1 MTALIEARQISA
13 GYGGV
18 EIVHDLSLEVQAGEV
33 VALLG
38 ANGAGKTTTLLT
50 LAGELAPLGGEVLM
64 DGERTTAPLHR
75 RARKGLAFVTEERSI
90 FPKLTTR
97 QNLAVARADV
107 EQATALFPELV
118 PLMSRR
124 SSLLSGG
131 EAQML
136 TLSRAL
142 ARAPS
147 LLLADELSLGLA
159 PKTVGPPAAR
169 GPGGRGSGDRRA
181 ARRAARSP
189 RARGRRPCLPAA
201 TGPGPLRR
209 DRGGRPREH
218 RRDPGDLSHRPGRRS
233 PVIAFTGERMRNGV
247 PLSVIQGPVS
257 VIVHGP
263 VMTLR

>member
-1 MTALIEARQISA
+1 MKALIEARQISA

-18 EIVHDLSLEVQAGEV
+18 EIVRDLSLEVQAGEV

-107 EQATALFPELV
+107 DQATALFPELV

-159 PKTVGPPAAR
+159 PKTVGRLLRAVREAADRGIGALLVEQHVHRVLEVADRVYLLQQGRVRFAGTAADAR
-169 GPGGRGSGDRRA
+169 GSIDEIQATYLTAPA
-181 ARRAARSP
+181 VAR
-189 RARGRRPCLPAA
+189 
-201 TGPGPLRR
+201 
-209 DRGGRPREH
+209 
-218 RRDPGDLSHRPGRRS
+218 
-233 PVIAFTGERMRNGV
+233 
-247 PLSVIQGPVS
+247 Q
-257 VIVHGP
+257 
-263 VMTLR
+263 

>member
-1 MTALIEARQISA
+1 MKALIEARQISA
-13 GYGGV
+13 GYRGV
-18 EIVHDLSLEVQAGEV
+18 EIVRDLSLEVQAGEV

-107 EQATALFPELV
+107 DQATALFPELV

-159 PKTVGPPAAR
+159 PKTVGRLLRAVREAADRGIGALLVEQHVHRVLEVADRVYLLQQGRVRFAGTAADAR
-169 GPGGRGSGDRRA
+169 GSIDEIQATYLTAPA
-181 ARRAARSP
+181 VAR
-189 RARGRRPCLPAA
+189 
-201 TGPGPLRR
+201 
-209 DRGGRPREH
+209 
-218 RRDPGDLSHRPGRRS
+218 
-233 PVIAFTGERMRNGV
+233 
-247 PLSVIQGPVS
+247 Q
-257 VIVHGP
+257 
-263 VMTLR
+263 

>member
-18 EIVHDLSLEVQAGEV
+18 EIVRDLSLEVHAGEV

-50 LAGELAPLGGEVLM
+50 LAGELAPLNGEVLM
-64 DGERTTAPLHR
+64 DGERTTAPLYR
-75 RARKGLAFVTEERSI
+75 RARKGMAFVTEERSI

-97 QNLAVARADV
+97 QNLAVARADI

-124 SSLLSGG
+124 SALLSGG

-159 PKTVGPPAAR
+159 PKTVGRLLRAVREAADRGIGALLVEQHVHRVLEVADRVYLLQQGRVRFAGTAADAR
-169 GPGGRGSGDRRA
+169 GSIDEIQATYLTAPA
-181 ARRAARSP
+181 VAR
-189 RARGRRPCLPAA
+189 
-201 TGPGPLRR
+201 
-209 DRGGRPREH
+209 
-218 RRDPGDLSHRPGRRS
+218 
-233 PVIAFTGERMRNGV
+233 
-247 PLSVIQGPVS
+247 Q
-257 VIVHGP
+257 
-263 VMTLR
+263 

>member
-18 EIVHDLSLEVQAGEV
+18 EIVRDLSLEVHAGEV

-75 RARKGLAFVTEERSI
+75 RARKGMAFVTEERSI

-97 QNLAVARADV
+97 QNLAVARADID
-107 EQATALFPELV
+107 QATALFPELV

-124 SSLLSGG
+124 SALLSGG

-159 PKTVGPPAAR
+159 PKTVGRLLRAVREAADRGIGALLVEQHVHRVLEVADRVYLLQQGRVRFAGTAADAR
-169 GPGGRGSGDRRA
+169 GSIDEIQATYLTAPA
-181 ARRAARSP
+181 VAR
-189 RARGRRPCLPAA
+189 
-201 TGPGPLRR
+201 
-209 DRGGRPREH
+209 
-218 RRDPGDLSHRPGRRS
+218 
-233 PVIAFTGERMRNGV
+233 
-247 PLSVIQGPVS
+247 Q
-257 VIVHGP
+257 
-263 VMTLR
+263 

>member
-18 EIVHDLSLEVQAGEV
+18 EIIRDLSLEVHAGEV

-64 DGERTTAPLHR
+64 DGERTTAPLYR
-75 RARKGLAFVTEERSI
+75 RARKGMAFVTEERSI

-107 EQATALFPELV
+107 DQATALFPELV

-124 SSLLSGG
+124 SGLLSGG

-159 PKTVGPPAAR
+159 PKTVGRLLRAVREAADRGIGALLVEQHVHRVLEVADRVYLLQQGRVRFAGTAADAR
-169 GPGGRGSGDRRA
+169 GSIDEIQATYLTAPA
-181 ARRAARSP
+181 VAR
-189 RARGRRPCLPAA
+189 
-201 TGPGPLRR
+201 
-209 DRGGRPREH
+209 
-218 RRDPGDLSHRPGRRS
+218 
-233 PVIAFTGERMRNGV
+233 
-247 PLSVIQGPVS
+247 Q
-257 VIVHGP
+257 
-263 VMTLR
+263 